1 MCRIPIR
8 AVRPPTFRRRAIAL
22 PMLLATLLIGAVRCQ
37 AAEAE
42 PPKVLPPEEVTLSTS
57 DDLTIVGTYYPS
69 KLGKKAVPVL
79 LLHASRGNRG
89 ELAPLARKLQL
100 AGHAVLAPD
109 LRGHGDSS
117 RPPARPGELRPEDY
131 QDMVQVD
138 LEAVKKYL
146 MARNNAGELNI
157 EKLCLVGVE
166 MGAEVAINFAA
177 SDWDWPILATGKQG
191 QDVKAMVLV
200 SPEWSYKGL
209 RIAEAVAHES
219 VRSEIAT
226 MIIVGK
232 GNSRYLAEARRLYA
246 SLERHHATTGGE
258 GPNSRQTLWLKTPST
273 SLQGTRLV
281 SEKSMKVDEMVI
293 RFIDLRLVQPAIP
306 WSERRSAESLK

>member
-1 MCRIPIR
+1 MILP
-8 AVRPPTFRRRAIAL
+8 AVL
-22 PMLLATLLIGAVRCQ
+22 SLVVAVRCHGAEEQ
-37 AAEAE
+37 A
-42 PPKVLPPEEVTLSTS
+42 PKVLPPEEVTLTTS
-57 DDLTIVGTYYPS
+57 DDLTLAATYYPS
-69 KLGKKAVPVL
+69 KLGKRAVPVL
-79 LLHASRGNRG
+79 LLHASRSNRG
-89 ELAPLARKLQL
+89 ELAPLALKLQL

-117 RPPARPGELRPEDY
+117 RPPDRPSDLRPEDY
-131 QDMVQVD
+131 QDMVDVD
-138 LEAVKKYL
+138 LETVKKFL
-146 MARNNAGELNI
+146 VARNNAGELNI

-177 SDWDWPILATGKQG
+177 SDWDWPPLATGKQG

-200 SPEWSYKGL
+200 SPEWSFKGL

-219 VRSEIAT
+219 VRSEIST

-232 GNSRYLAEARRLYA
+232 GNARALAEARRLYA
-246 SLERHHATTGGE
+246 ALERHHATTGGE

-281 SEKSMKVDEMVI
+281 GEKSMKVDEMVTK
-293 RFIDLRLVQPAIP
+293 FIELRLVKQPIS
-306 WSERRSAESLK
+306 WNERRTAEALK